1 LNLSRRNLINIE
13 IIKVEVVNSG
23 KYSTANIMYKGPDGK
38 PDGKKIVSFDKDSK
52 NAYATLTGAQPG
64 DFFDVKSEK
73 VGNYWKWTDAT
84 ATGKNVG
91 GSVGGGSA
99 KATQAPVRSSY
110 ETPEERA
117 KRQVYIIRQSSISS
131 AVELLKD
138 PKKTPAA
145 DEVIAI
151 AKEFEAYV
159 LDTELAAD
167 EFELKEPEIA

>member
-1 LNLSRRNLINIE
+1 
-13 IIKVEVVNSG
+13 
-23 KYSTANIMYKGPDGK
+23 MYKGPDGK
-38 PDGKKIVSFDKDSK
+38 PDAKKIVSFDKDSK
-52 NAYATLTGAQPG
+52 AAYGVLTAAQPG
-64 DFFDVKSEK
+64 DLFDVKSEK

-84 ATGKNVG
+84 ATGKNMG

-99 KATQAPVRSSY
+99 TAGKNVGGGRTEAATGTANKSFAAPRSNY

-117 KRQVYIIRQSSISS
+117 KRQVYIVRQSSISS

-159 LDTELAAD
+159 FDTDLDAEDPASY
-167 EFELKEPEIA
+167 ELKEPDIA

>member
-1 LNLSRRNLINIE
+1 
-13 IIKVEVVNSG
+13 
-23 KYSTANIMYKGPDGK
+23 MYKGPDGK
-38 PDGKKIVSFDKDSK
+38 PDAKKIVSFDKDSK
-52 NAYATLTGAQPG
+52 TAYTILTAAQPG

-73 VGNYWKWTDAT
+73 VGQFWKWTDAAT
-84 ATGKNVG
+84 AGKNVG
-91 GSVGGGSA
+91 AGSA
-99 KATQAPVRSSY
+99 VASTGTASKSFAAPRSNY

-117 KRQVYIIRQSSISS
+117 KRQVYIVRQSSISS

-159 LDTELAAD
+159 FDTELNAD
-167 EFELKEPEIA
+167 EYELKEPDIS

>member
-1 LNLSRRNLINIE
+1 
-13 IIKVEVVNSG
+13 
-23 KYSTANIMYKGPDGK
+23 MYKGPDGK
-38 PDGKKIVSFDKDSK
+38 PDAKKIVSFDKDSK
-52 NAYATLTGAQPG
+52 AAYAALTAAQPG

-73 VGNYWKWTDAT
+73 VGNYWKWTDASV
-84 ATGKNVG
+84 TGKNVG
-91 GSVGGGSA
+91 GGVVPAFGGAS
-99 KATQAPVRSSY
+99 KSTSSPRSNY

-151 AKEFEAYV
+151 AREFEAYV
-159 LDTELAAD
+159 MDTGESVFNA
-167 EFELKEPEIA
+167 EELKEPDIT